1 MKNVSN
7 ARMALERLKRSYG
20 TFRATRVG
28 RRPERR
34 SREPTAHNTL
44 RWELNAFV
52 GFIERQKNL
61 YRRYWAW
68 EAVWLLYNLVSV
80 LSIGYLAAGLST
92 LGLEQGQASLYQTQ
106 LYLLV
111 GALLWTYL
119 SLVFFEIAFAITWER
134 WEGTIEYTFMAP
146 IKRLTHLLG
155 LSAASLLYG
164 MGRTAVI
171 GVAVIFLFRI
181 DLSNANWLT
190 ALAIFAAATLPL
202 LGLGIFTSILPLLS
216 PEKGEQMAF
225 AVQGVLLL
233 ISGVY
238 YPISVLPAPLQLFG
252 MVSPLTYTLDG
263 IREALLHGLSPGR
276 AIPYLGVL
284 LMMGVILVPASVWCF
299 GRAEK
304 RAKRLGLLKRSG

>member
-1 MKNVSN
+1 MIGNS
-7 ARMALERLKRSYG
+7 
-20 TFRATRVG
+20 
-28 RRPERR
+28 
-34 SREPTAHNTL
+34 L

-61 YRRYWAW
+61 YRRYWLW

-92 LGLEQGQASLYQTQ
+92 LGLQQRQADLHQTQ

-155 LSAASLLYG
+155 MSAASLIYG
-164 MGRTAVI
+164 IARTAAI
-171 GVAVIFLFRI
+171 GIALVFFFSL
-181 DLSNANWLT
+181 DLSHANWLS

-202 LGLGIFTSILPLLS
+202 LGLGIFTSVLPLLS

-238 YPISVLPAPLQLFG
+238 YPISVLPAPLHVVGIL
-252 MVSPLTYTLDG
+252 SPLTYTLSG
-263 IREALLHGLSPGR
+263 VRESLLYGLSLAGALPTIG
-276 AIPYLGVL
+276 ILL
-284 LMMGVILVPASVWCF
+284 LMGIILVPASVWCF
-299 GRAEK
+299 NRAEV

>member
-1 MKNVSN
+1 MMGN
-7 ARMALERLKRSYG
+7 A
-20 TFRATRVG
+20 V
-28 RRPERR
+28 
-34 SREPTAHNTL
+34 

-80 LSIGYLAAGLST
+80 LSIGYLASGLSS
-92 LGLEQGQASLYQTQ
+92 LGLRAGAFNLQQAQ
-106 LYLLV
+106 LYLLI

-119 SLVFFEIAFAITWER
+119 SMVFVEISFAITWER

-146 IKRLTHLLG
+146 IRRITHLLG
-155 LSAASLLYG
+155 MCAASLIYG
-164 MGRTAVI
+164 ILRAALI
-171 GVAVIFLFRI
+171 GLALVALFRL
-181 DLSNANWLT
+181 DLSQANWVT
-190 ALAIFAAATLPL
+190 ALLIFTAATLPL

-238 YPISVLPAPLQLFG
+238 YPVTVLPLPLHLAG
-252 MVSPLTYTLDG
+252 ILSPLTYTLDG
-263 IREALLHGLSPGR
+263 VRQALLHGLPL
-276 AIPYLGVL
+276 AQALPDVLVL
-284 LMMGVILVPASVWCF
+284 LILGIVLVPASVFCF
-299 GRAEK
+299 GRAEI

>member
-1 MKNVSN
+1 MIGNS
-7 ARMALERLKRSYG
+7 
-20 TFRATRVG
+20 
-28 RRPERR
+28 
-34 SREPTAHNTL
+34 L

-80 LSIGYLAAGLST
+80 LSIGYLASGLTTFGIDRSRFE
-92 LGLEQGQASLYQTQ
+92 LAQTQ

-119 SLVFFEIAFAITWER
+119 SMVFFEVAFAITWER

-146 IKRLTHLLG
+146 IRRLTHLLG
-155 LSAASLLYG
+155 MCAASLIYG
-164 MGRTAVI
+164 IIRAAII
-171 GVAVIFLFRI
+171 GLALVALFRL
-181 DLSNANWLT
+181 DLSSANWVT
-190 ALAIFAAATLPL
+190 AALIFVAATVPL

-238 YPISVLPAPLQLFG
+238 YPITVLPLPLQVVG
-252 MVSPLTYTLDG
+252 RVSPLTYTLDG
-263 IREALLHGLSPGR
+263 VRQALLHGLSPTG
-276 AIPYLGVL
+276 ALPDVGLLL
-284 LMMGVILVPASVWCF
+284 LMGLVLVPASVWCF
-299 GRAEK
+299 NRAEV

>member
-1 MKNVSN
+1 MTGN
-7 ARMALERLKRSYG
+7 A
-20 TFRATRVG
+20 
-28 RRPERR
+28 
-34 SREPTAHNTL
+34 L

-61 YRRYWAW
+61 YRRYWLW

-92 LGLEQGQASLYQTQ
+92 LGLEPGQANLHQTQ

-134 WEGTIEYTFMAP
+134 WEGTIEYTMMAP

-155 LSAASLLYG
+155 MSAASLIYG
-164 MGRTAVI
+164 VARTLVI
-171 GVAVIFLFRI
+171 GVALVFFFNL
-181 DLSNANWLT
+181 DLSHANWLT

-238 YPISVLPAPLQLFG
+238 YPITVLPAPLHLAG
-252 MVSPLTYTLDG
+252 VLSPLTYTLDG
-263 IREALLHGLSPGR
+263 VRESLLHGLSLTGALPKIG
-276 AIPYLGVL
+276 ILL
-284 LMMGVILVPASVWCF
+284 LMGVVLVPASVFFF
-299 GRAEK
+299 GRAEV

>member
-1 MKNVSN
+1 MIGNS
-7 ARMALERLKRSYG
+7 
-20 TFRATRVG
+20 
-28 RRPERR
+28 
-34 SREPTAHNTL
+34 L

-80 LSIGYLAAGLST
+80 LSIGYLATGLTT
-92 LGLEQGQASLYQTQ
+92 LGIDRSRFDLAETE

-119 SLVFFEIAFAITWER
+119 SMVFFEVAFAITWER

-146 IKRLTHLLG
+146 IRRLTHLLG
-155 LSAASLLYG
+155 ICAASLIYG
-164 MGRTAVI
+164 IIRAAII
-171 GVAVIFLFRI
+171 GLALVALFRL
-181 DLSNANWLT
+181 DLSSANWVT
-190 ALAIFAAATLPL
+190 AALIFVAATVPL

-225 AVQGVLLL
+225 AVQGLLLL

-238 YPISVLPAPLQLFG
+238 YPITVLPLPLQVAGRL
-252 MVSPLTYTLDG
+252 SPLTYTLDG
-263 IREALLHGLSPGR
+263 VRQALLHGLSLTG
-276 AIPYLGVL
+276 ALADIGLLL
-284 LMMGVILVPASVWCF
+284 LMGLVLVPGSIWCF
-299 GRAEK
+299 NRAEV
-304 RAKRLGLLKRSG
+304 RSKRLGLLKRSG